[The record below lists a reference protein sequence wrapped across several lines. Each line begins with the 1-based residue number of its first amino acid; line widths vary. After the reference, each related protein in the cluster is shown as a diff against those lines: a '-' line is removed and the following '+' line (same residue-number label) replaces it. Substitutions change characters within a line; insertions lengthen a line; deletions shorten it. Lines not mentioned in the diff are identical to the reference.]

1 MVRNPI
7 FHSRTKHIA
16 LKHHFI
22 REATDE
28 ERLMDFCKSEEQVA
42 DISTK
47 AWPKDKCQKMKNAL
61 GVQVQHIK
69 MENAKVSML

>member
-1 MVRNPI
+1 LFCGDKSGMAMVRNPI

-28 ERLMDFCKSEEQVA
+28 GEVDGFLQIREAS
-42 DISTK
+42 
-47 AWPKDKCQKMKNAL
+47 
-61 GVQVQHIK
+61 G
-69 MENAKVSML
+69 